1 MYRRLAEPAAQR
13 SKDAIKLRM
22 WSDCMDR
29 WAEELGVR
37 EKMRVSLVVT
47 HHFIHTIQAS
57 LCHLQNPLVNDN
69 NLTPQGNMLVNNSRH
84 QEAVEYYTRALALD
98 PKKTIYLSNR
108 AVALNTLGEHE
119 RAEADCTYI
128 LSKDGKNG
136 KAFFQRALARRGLG
150 KVREAE
156 ADLREVLRHQPGNES
171 AKKLMSVV
179 KGEVARLP
187 KLSAKEAMEF

>member
-1 MYRRLAEPAAQR
+1 
-13 SKDAIKLRM
+13 
-22 WSDCMDR
+22 
-29 WAEELGVR
+29 
-37 EKMRVSLVVT
+37 
-47 HHFIHTIQAS
+47 
-57 LCHLQNPLVNDN
+57 
-69 NLTPQGNMLVNNSRH
+69 MLVNNARH

-108 AVALNTLGEHE
+108 AVALNTLGEHD
-119 RAEADCTYI
+119 RAESDCTYI

-171 AKKLMSVV
+171 AKKLMGIV

-187 KLSAKEAMEF
+187 KLSAKEALEF